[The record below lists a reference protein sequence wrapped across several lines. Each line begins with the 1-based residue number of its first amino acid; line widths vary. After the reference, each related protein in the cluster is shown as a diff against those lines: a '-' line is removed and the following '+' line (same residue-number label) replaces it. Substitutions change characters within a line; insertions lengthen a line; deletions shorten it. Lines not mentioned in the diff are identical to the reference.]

1 MREDISRK
9 DCFKAII
16 NNSWDRV
23 DQDIEDVMRS
33 ALARKV
39 DILDLDFTA
48 SMVSSVVKQ
57 SILDIIDDL
66 SDFPDMEEQ
75 SENN

>member
-1 MREDISRK
+1 MKISNEK
-9 DCFKAII
+9 DYFKKII
-16 NNSWDRV
+16 NNYWDRV

-48 SMVSSVVKQ
+48 SMVSSVARQ

-66 SDFPDMEEQ
+66 NDYPDMEE
-75 SENN
+75 

>member
-1 MREDISRK
+1 MKISNKK

-16 NNSWDRV
+16 NNNWDRV

-48 SMVSSVVKQ
+48 SMVSSVAKQ

>member
-1 MREDISRK
+1 MKSSNKK

-16 NNSWDRV
+16 NNHWDRV

-48 SMVSSVVKQ
+48 SMVSSVIKQ

>member
-1 MREDISRK
+1 MKNLKKE
-9 DCFKAII
+9 CFKTII
-16 NNSWDRV
+16 NNCWDRV

-33 ALARKV
+33 ALARDV
-39 DILDLDFTA
+39 DIIELDFTA

-66 SDFPDMEEQ
+66 SDFSDMEEQ

>member
-1 MREDISRK
+1 MKSSNKK

-48 SMVSSVVKQ
+48 LMVSSVAKQ

-66 SDFPDMEEQ
+66 SDFPNMEEQ

>member
-1 MREDISRK
+1 MKSSNKK

-75 SENN
+75 SEKK

>member
-1 MREDISRK
+1 MGSLSKK

-16 NNSWDRV
+16 NNNWDRV
-23 DQDIEDVMRS
+23 NQDIEDVMRY
-33 ALARKV
+33 L
-39 DILDLDFTA
+39 DIINLDYT
-48 SMVSSVVKQ
+48 VSIVAGVVKQ

-66 SDFPDMEEQ
+66 SDFPEAEEQ

>member
-1 MREDISRK
+1 MKNLKKE
-9 DCFKAII
+9 CFKTII
-16 NNSWDRV
+16 NNNWDRV

-48 SMVSSVVKQ
+48 SMVSSVAKQ

-66 SDFPDMEEQ
+66 SNSPDMEEQ

>member
-1 MREDISRK
+1 MKVLSKR

-48 SMVSSVVKQ
+48 SMVSSVAKQ

-66 SDFPDMEEQ
+66 SDFPEVEEQ
-75 SENN
+75 IEDN

>member
-1 MREDISRK
+1 MKSSNKK

>member
-1 MREDISRK
+1 MKSSNKK

-16 NNSWDRV
+16 NNHWDRV
-23 DQDIEDVMRS
+23 DQDIEDVMRY
-33 ALARKV
+33 L
-39 DILDLDFTA
+39 DIINLDYT
-48 SMVSSVVKQ
+48 VSIVAGAVKQ

-66 SDFPDMEEQ
+66 SDFPEAEEQ